1 MLRNKKDDE
10 YWTTEEML
18 KEQLYFMTENG
29 EVVPIVHH
37 GTDKKYYAW
46 ELAEVYAKE
55 NYNKIQGDKLRTLN
69 RKRAFTDEEIEK
81 LKAEYRA
88 GATKKGLAE
97 KYNKDVKTIRKY
109 LEK

>member
-18 KEQLYFMTENG
+18 KEQLYFMTETG

-69 RKRAFTDEEIEK
+69 RKQAFTDEQTEK
-81 LKAEYRA
+81 LKEERRA
-88 GATKKGLAE
+88 GKSIAELARE
-97 KYNKDVKTIRKY
+97 YNKDPKTISKY
-109 LEK
+109 LKK